1 MELPIN
7 WKWMLGLSIF
17 MLLAGTLG
25 IGMSV
30 IYTIASVLFI
40 ALLIGTSGV
49 LQIVQGI
56 QAKEKKWSGR
66 IHHFLI
72 GLLYAVTS
80 GLLYWNP
87 VAGALGLALIVAT
100 FFIATCVLKIVDAIC
115 CKRNHWRCVLTVL
128 LGLIKLC
135 VGFLIVAGWVT

>member
-1 MELPIN
+1 MELPLN
-7 WKWMLGLSIF
+7 WKWMLGLGIF

-56 QAKEKKWSGR
+56 QAKEEKWSGR

-72 GLLYAVTS
+72 GLLYAVTA

-87 VAGALGLALIVAT
+87 VAGAQGLTLIVAA
-100 FFIATCVLKIVDAIC
+100 FFVAAGVLRIVDAIR
-115 CKRNHWRCVLTVL
+115 CKRNHWRWVLPVF
-128 LGLIKLC
+128 LGL
-135 VGFLIVAGWVT
+135 T